1 MIGNNYFIRKRCWRV
16 MFICQRIGVVHGV
29 WVTHVDPSGGQA
41 YPSTMSLYAL
51 LCPIFCRWLFFF
63 FLLFSLFQ
71 KKMIFVLFSLDLS
84 VSVLL
89 FFVFYYRSWSYNKSF
104 SHFQCS
110 SWITICH
117 IYIYSI
123 QSLFFWFFSLNS
135 FVKVLLVFTFIF
147 QLKFMF
153 FMIFNVALILLI
165 YFF

>member
-1 MIGNNYFIRKRCWRV
+1 

-51 LCPIFCRWLFFF
+51 LCPSFCRWLFFF

-89 FFVFYYRSWSYNKSF
+89 FFFFYYRSWSYNKSF

-117 IYIYSI
+117 IYIYI
-123 QSLFFWFFSLNS
+123 QFSPYSFDFFPLTLLLRFCWFSLLS
-135 FVKVLLVFTFIF
+135 F
-147 QLKFMF
+147 
-153 FMIFNVALILLI
+153 N
-165 YFF
+165 